1 MRFVSDIEADKVLC
15 LHCEKLHPVSRT
27 VCDRCGARLHQRIPD
42 SVAKTWSLT
51 LAAIMF
57 LIPANL
63 LPMMIVDSIAGAD
76 AGTIMDG
83 VIFFF
88 QHGSYGIALV
98 IFTASI
104 FVPFFKVT
112 VLFYLLLI
120 VHFKWYK
127 KSRFGL
133 KLYRIIHFIGKW
145 SMLDIFVVA
154 LMVGLVQF
162 GALATIV
169 TGPAALT
176 FAFAVVMTMFATE
189 SFDPRL
195 MFDTLP
201 VRQAVLHHNTVSE
214 QSPNTSVN
222 SGFASAA
229 DPGAYLQ
236 TGRQLLSS
244 NDDMNKGV

>member
-1 MRFVSDIEADKVLC
+1 MRFVSDIEAGRVLC

-27 VCDRCGARLHQRIPD
+27 VCDRCGAELHQRIPN
-42 SVAKTWSLT
+42 SIAKAWSFT

-83 VIFFF
+83 VIYFFH
-88 QHGSYGIALV
+88 HGSYGIAIV
-98 IFTASI
+98 IFTASV

-133 KLYRIIHFIGKW
+133 KLYRIIHFVGKW

-189 SFDPRL
+189 SFDSRL
-195 MFDTLP
+195 LFDTLP
-201 VRQAVLHHNTVSE
+201 VRQAALRNDTVSKRG
-214 QSPNTSVN
+214 PDTHVNTGFTSA
-222 SGFASAA
+222 SGTVAH
-229 DPGAYLQ
+229 LQ
-236 TGRQLLSS
+236 TDRQSLDS
-244 NDDMNKGV
+244 NDNINEGV